1 MEASKIPYG
10 LWALQKKE
18 NSVIYVYSPTLY
30 KDEEIRFMRNFIN
43 TSIPR
48 DNMIIIGEEWNK
60 HIGHDTIKMNSVT
73 GKYGRGPV
81 RQ

>member
-1 MEASKIPYG
+1 MYIV
-10 LWALQKKE
+10 Q
-18 NSVIYVYSPTLY
+18 LY
-30 KDEEIRFMRNFIN
+30 TKMKIRFMRNFIN